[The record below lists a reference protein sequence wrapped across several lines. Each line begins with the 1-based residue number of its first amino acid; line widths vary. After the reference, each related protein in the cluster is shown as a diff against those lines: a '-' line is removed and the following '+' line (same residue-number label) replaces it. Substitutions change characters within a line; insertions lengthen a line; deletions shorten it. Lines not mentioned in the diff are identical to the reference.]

1 MLDFWG
7 EGTGIV
13 GLDGGRGG
21 GGRLCALGGG
31 FEGGGGR
38 GCRSSSLLKCSM
50 SWTACT
56 REPCSLLA
64 LFKARI
70 SLLGLSE

>member
-1 MLDFWG
+1 MLDFWR

-38 GCRSSSLLKCSM
+38 GCLSSSLLKCSM

-56 REPCSLLA
+56 
-64 LFKARI
+64 
-70 SLLGLSE
+70 